1 MFTLCT
7 LKISFSIKTNYANI
21 IFVIS
26 IKTDKDLNDYKKNLS
41 GENKNK
47 AKQNVIDN
55 KKMFFT

>member
-26 IKTDKDLNDYKKNLS
+26 IKTDKDLNDWKNLS

-47 AKQNVIDN
+47 AKQNVLDN
-55 KKMFFT
+55 KKMLFT